1 MVKICPK
8 KTTGWEI
15 LTIIVGLFEF
25 RKNCWVP
32 NFLKY
37 FRIKEPSYLVISKTF
52 KNWRFSLKK
61 MVKTSWFYR

>member
-1 MVKICPK
+1 VKICPK

-32 NFLKY
+32 NFKKY
-37 FRIKEPSYLVISKTF
+37 FRIKEPSYQVISKTF
-52 KNWRFSLKK
+52 KN
-61 MVKTSWFYR
+61 